1 MKKGKLVLAYSGGLD
16 TSVIL
21 HWLTTQGYEVVA
33 LCLDLGQKVD
43 DLDEIRRKGATAGA
57 SKVLVENVQEEFV
70 REYVF
75 PALQW
80 NAIYEGT
87 YLLGTSLARP
97 LISKKQIE
105 CAVREGAVAVSH
117 GATGKGNDQVRF
129 ELGAYALRP
138 DIRIIAPWREWDL
151 GSRQSLLD
159 YAEKHG
165 IPVEMKRGTKSP
177 CSMDANLLH
186 ISYEGGPLEDPWQEP
201 PSEMWRWSVSPE
213 MAPDEA
219 TYLDLA

>member
-21 HWLTTQGYEVVA
+21 HWLTTQGYDVVA

-87 YLLGTSLARP
+87 YLLGTALARHF
-97 LISKKQIE
+97 E
-105 CAVREGAVAVSH
+105 EG
-117 GATGKGNDQVRF
+117 F
-129 ELGAYALRP
+129 
-138 DIRIIAPWREWDL
+138 
-151 GSRQSLLD
+151 
-159 YAEKHG
+159 
-165 IPVEMKRGTKSP
+165 
-177 CSMDANLLH
+177 
-186 ISYEGGPLEDPWQEP
+186 
-201 PSEMWRWSVSPE
+201 
-213 MAPDEA
+213 
-219 TYLDLA
+219 LDLRCALAERLDLLFVQACHGDFVRRFLDFGQRFIG

>member
-21 HWLTTQGYEVVA
+21 HWLTTQGYDVVA

-105 CAVREGAVAVSH
+105 CVHEAILN
-117 GATGKGNDQVRF
+117 KKK
-129 ELGAYALRP
+129 LLKALCSS
-138 DIRIIAPWREWDL
+138 
-151 GSRQSLLD
+151 SRLC
-159 YAEKHG
+159 
-165 IPVEMKRGTKSP
+165 I
-177 CSMDANLLH
+177 
-186 ISYEGGPLEDPWQEP
+186 
-201 PSEMWRWSVSPE
+201 
-213 MAPDEA
+213 
-219 TYLDLA
+219 

>member
-1 MKKGKLVLAYSGGLD
+1 M
-16 TSVIL
+16 IL
-21 HWLTTQGYEVVA
+21 HWLTTQGYDVVA

-105 CAVREGAVAVSH
+105 CAVREGAVAVSRVLNAA
-117 GATGKGNDQVRF
+117 GWTYVAATLQTLLTLLYYLLRF
-129 ELGAYALRP
+129 GGLGG
-138 DIRIIAPWREWDL
+138 DD
-151 GSRQSLLD
+151 
-159 YAEKHG
+159 
-165 IPVEMKRGTKSP
+165 
-177 CSMDANLLH
+177 
-186 ISYEGGPLEDPWQEP
+186 
-201 PSEMWRWSVSPE
+201 
-213 MAPDEA
+213 
-219 TYLDLA
+219 